1 MKNRI
6 IASILAIVMTLLALV
21 SCGSSFN
28 FAEDS
33 DDYATVDLA
42 GFLAALKAVEIEDA
56 DFTTDEAVRLEKVKY
71 NLLGTLSTAAV
82 KEDNK
87 KTEGSITANDVL
99 YFCYYATYTEEVTT
113 GEGESAVT
121 ETKTYYFLG
130 DQMKTSTVTS
140 GTTTNKAT
148 HVIEMAVTKNNEED
162 KYNNALYDALVAAMT
177 EGKIE
182 LTKDNAYSVVTS
194 KTDVKDAFKE
204 TNPLEIDSIVVSY
217 VRTEKVEGAKQEK
230 AIYETLVLNKDYYN
244 EGGEHADAHKD
255 GLVEL
260 LLTEGVSA
268 KIGEAVSKTTT
279 TGEGDGATT
288 STVSKFD
295 IAGYEYSSIKVEWGA
310 KNGTNALVSFKHT
323 PYTTTKS
330 VEPDNIH
337 QSDAKKIDLKDK
349 ELTYYVFPVSYIEVP
364 ELNGATILS
373 EIVAG
378 NIKADSF
385 KEFADEEYKNGET
398 TAKALVEELVKIWSG
413 DEETLK
419 KFSTGEGEGAKSLY
433 DLKKA
438 WDDAQKTHDDDHGE
452 EGHDHTA
459 LNTKITEAKEAYED
473 ARKVIAKAQ
482 CEKIAAAS
490 KTVEGVAKTIG
501 EAIYEQYTSK
511 DGDVYKSLK
520 SEYDSAIVDAV
531 GKEVWKLVDKYVTI
545 KSYPEKMV
553 EEFYN
558 HLYETYEY
566 DFYKGSD
573 STSKK
578 SNYLEYGSLENYLV
592 SKELK
597 GDGVT
602 NADGIEAAITKR
614 AENALKP
621 ILQVYAL
628 AIALDNSTEIDVT
641 SMMKSYVEAD
651 KAGHAYD
658 ILDDTLTD
666 KQRKEQEEA
675 AEKSYQ
681 QALSD
686 SENFIVTDK
695 VFKEYKK
702 QLGNATY
709 RDWEAQYGEVNL
721 RAALQSNRLMYF
733 LLSTN
738 IQLNADGDGLEVKYE
753 EIDGKNYVDF
763 RTVEYKFKAEETTE
777 ESK

>member
-21 SCGSSFN
+21 SCGSNFN